1 MWRRVLDLLTRT
13 RRPLVFMDFET
24 AGLSG
29 APPVEF
35 AALVWAPWC
44 EPEMDALSVRARGAA
59 PPGLWMASSGR
70 LNPGRAIEHGA
81 MRVHGISDAD
91 VAKAPR
97 FDDLEQRS
105 FWRALAEGSGDE
117 LPAIFAGHNVAEAD
131 IAWMRAWGY
140 LPADYEPPLIDTMR
154 FQRRLAHRD
163 GMPMPPVPDAAGL
176 ADGPWRRH
184 PGTVVHCPVVSHG
197 LRPYASSLEGL
208 TTALFGDP
216 ADNGHGALVDAVTSA
231 LCFWAM
237 IDLWAPLFLR
247 DVDGED
253 PHAALDALLGVVN
266 APLPGALGVDGWL
279 TRDQAGVALWAR
291 GKHKGHRVTRDPGY
305 ARWVCGLPRLPSG
318 VDGETWC
325 SADTAAMLGGG

>member
-13 RRPLVFMDFET
+13 RRPLVFFDFET
-24 AGLSG
+24 SGLSG

-44 EPEMDALSVRARGAA
+44 EPEMDPLSVRAREAA
-59 PPGLWMASSGR
+59 PPGLWMASAGR
-70 LNPGRAIEHGA
+70 LNPGRKIDPGA
-81 MRVHGISDAD
+81 GRVHGITDAD

-97 FDDLEQRS
+97 WDDIEQRA

-131 IAWMRAWGY
+131 LAWMRTWGY
-140 LPADYEPPLIDTMR
+140 LSADYQPPLIDTMR
-154 FQRRLAHRD
+154 FQRHLAHCD

-184 PGTVVHCPVVSHG
+184 AGTVVHCPAVSHG
-197 LRPYASSLEGL
+197 LRPYATSLEGL

-216 ADNGHGALVDAVTSA
+216 ADGGHGAPVDAVTSA

-237 IDLWAPLFLR
+237 LDLWAPMFPGI
-247 DVDGED
+247 VTGED
-253 PHAALDALLGVVN
+253 PHAALDAFLCVVN
-266 APLPGALGVDGWL
+266 APLPGALGPDGWL
-279 TRDQAGVALWAR
+279 TRNALGALGWAR
-291 GKHKGHRVTRDPGY
+291 GKHKGRAITCDPGY
-305 ARWVCGLPRLPSG
+305 LRWCRTLPRLPTG
-318 VDGETWC
+318 VDGESWC
-325 SADTAAMLGGG
+325 SAETAALLGA